1 MSGNKNENNRGRVD
15 VSKYGRA
22 FSAIVL
28 ATFFIASCAPPTQ
41 AIISPQAIPSPTP
54 SEGPMGPETIPLQ
67 SPVIICP
74 APDPNHPFGVAMMI
88 FTKGQGG
95 NGSSIE
101 MELQRYQ
108 GTNATRPELDGGLK
122 PSSSQV
128 RTGLDGV
135 LIPYARVGDKIVSVD
150 LGSCIV
156 EKIDQKT
163 LQQFFKDFKPD
174 DFKKPD
180 QIGFNGKPAKYTASI
195 DNPRGRNI
203 NPYRGQIHFP
213 QPQHGSFLRQG
224 RKG

>member
-1 MSGNKNENNRGRVD
+1 MRRKENIGSRVD
-15 VSKYGRA
+15 VSNYGHA
-22 FSAIVL
+22 LSTIVL
-28 ATFFIASCAPPTQ
+28 VTLLIASCAPPTQ

-54 SEGPMGPETIPLQ
+54 AEGPMGPETIPLQ

-156 EKIDQKT
+156 DKIDQRALEK
-163 LQQFFKDFKPD
+163 FFKDYRPD
-174 DFKKPD
+174 DFRTPD
-180 QIGFNGKPAKYTASI
+180 QIGFNGRPAKYTASI
-195 DNPRGRNI
+195 VNPRGLI
-203 NPYRGQIHFP
+203 NPFKGQIRFP
-213 QPQHGSFLRQG
+213 RSSQRSF
-224 RKG
+224 

>member
-1 MSGNKNENNRGRVD
+1 MSGNDNENNRGRVD

-28 ATFFIASCAPPTQ
+28 ATILITSCAPSQ
-41 AIISPQAIPSPTP
+41 AIINPQATPLPPPT
-54 SEGPMGPETIPLQ
+54 EGPMGPETIPLQ

-122 PSSSQV
+122 PGSSQV

-156 EKIDQKT
+156 EKTDLKT

-180 QIGFNGKPAKYTASI
+180 QIGFNGKPAKFQASI
-195 DNPRGRNI
+195 VNPRGLT
-203 NPYRGQIHFP
+203 NPLKGQILLP
-213 QPQHGSFLRQG
+213 RNLRRSF
-224 RKG
+224 